1 MIFNYQIT
9 QSIVKRFFSYIA
21 LAATPFIFGS
31 WGFFAHKLINHSA
44 VFSLPVELA
53 AFYKAHIEYISEQAV
68 APDRRCYVDTLE
80 SPRHY
85 IDLEDLGDLGEITPD
100 EEPLHWS
107 SAVALFTERK
117 LRAAGIIPWQI
128 EITYGRLREA
138 MYAKDLARILRHA
151 ADLGHY
157 VSDAH
162 VPLHTTRNYNGQFT
176 NQRGIHAFWET
187 RLPERFA
194 KEYDLWVGR
203 AMYIPSALEEA
214 WIIVRESHALV
225 DSVLLLEQTL
235 SNQYSPDQKYAYVLR
250 NNILHRTYSE
260 TYARAYHD
268 TMNGMVERRMR
279 ASIRRTASFWYSAWV
294 DAGQPDLSDL
304 ANPKLVPADTAALPT
319 GTQPR
324 QKILGRE
331 EWH

>member
-1 MIFNYQIT
+1 
-9 QSIVKRFFSYIA
+9 
-21 LAATPFIFGS
+21 
-31 WGFFAHKLINHSA
+31 
-44 VFSLPVELA
+44 
-53 AFYKAHIEYISEQAV
+53 
-68 APDRRCYVDTLE
+68 
-80 SPRHY
+80 
-85 IDLEDLGDLGEITPD
+85 
-100 EEPLHWS
+100 LHWS
-107 SAVALFTERK
+107 SAVAMFTERK

-194 KEYDLWVGR
+194 KDYDLWVGR

-225 DSVLLLEQTL
+225 DSVLLLEKAL

-268 TMNGMVERRMR
+268 TMNGMVE
-279 ASIRRTASFWYSAWV
+279 
-294 DAGQPDLSDL
+294 
-304 ANPKLVPADTAALPT
+304 
-319 GTQPR
+319 
-324 QKILGRE
+324 
-331 EWH
+331 